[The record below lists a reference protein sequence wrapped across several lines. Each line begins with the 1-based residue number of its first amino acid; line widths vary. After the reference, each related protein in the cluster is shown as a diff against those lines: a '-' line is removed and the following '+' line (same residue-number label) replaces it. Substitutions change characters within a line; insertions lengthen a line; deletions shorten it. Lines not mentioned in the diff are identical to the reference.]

1 MDKFGPLTHK
11 KDDTFA
17 MTIPTRSRT
26 KIKYLTWLAPLTLSV
41 LLLSACDSSDDL
53 TRELNTQQWP
63 IVETCDLHHQAC
75 SAQNAQQSVTLT
87 ITPQPIPIARPLN
100 VSVKLDNL
108 TADKVELDIS
118 GVNMYMG
125 FNRVALTPNPKQK
138 GEFVGTSMLAFC
150 TIAKMQWQVTV
161 MIHQADGTQIQ
172 VPYLLETS
180 NR

>member
-1 MDKFGPLTHK
+1 
-11 KDDTFA
+11 
-17 MTIPTRSRT
+17 MTIQTHSSVNTQPLNALKLLRT
-26 KIKYLTWLAPLTLSV
+26 MAV
-41 LLLSACDSSDDL
+41 LLITALWLSACDWPNDSA
-53 TRELNTQQWP
+53 TAINTQQWP
-63 IVETCDLHHQAC
+63 MVEQCDLHHQAC
-75 SAQNAQQSVTLT
+75 SAHKAQQSVTLN

-100 VSVKLDNL
+100 VRVQLDNIV
-108 TADKVELDIS
+108 AHKVELDIS

-125 FNRVALTPNPKQK
+125 FNRVALTPNPKQT